1 MTNPEQTARRPMSY
15 DTGTCEGWQA
25 SPSNPTIALRSLSDA
40 KALSGLNC
48 TVVLRCTAAEKLAV
62 GATAKA
68 AGVTVSALLRET
80 LGLVRSR
87 RRKPV
92 PSVDPALI
100 VAVARIGGNLNQIA
114 RQINRSA
121 AAPNDQGVNT
131 LDALAVAVRLVGIE
145 RQLAAI
151 ISANAQRDDVPC

>member
-1 MTNPEQTARRPMSY
+1 MTILTQTARRPMSY

-25 SPSNPTIALRSLSDA
+25 SPSNPTIASPLVSGA
-40 KALSGLNC
+40 KAVSGLNC
-48 TVVLRCTAAEKLAV
+48 TVVLRCTAAERAAV
-62 GATAKA
+62 SATAKA

-92 PSVDPALI
+92 PAVDPALI

-121 AAPNDQGVNT
+121 AANGNA
-131 LDALAVAVRLVGIE
+131 LDALAVVVRLVGIE

-151 ISANAQRDDVPC
+151 IGSNTLPSDGHAD